1 MNESKNFCPTFL
13 STENFSAF
21 LLHKSEWNTY
31 SNVIINQLNDKKS
44 KNQKK
49 ILKLKRQ
56 KHSGS
61 WCVKSPMKNAELI
74 LNPLPMD
81 I

>member
-1 MNESKNFCPTFL
+1 MT
-13 STENFSAF
+13 
-21 LLHKSEWNTY
+21 
-31 SNVIINQLNDKKS
+31 

-49 ILKLKRQ
+49 NKKKLKRQ